1 MDGDEDDAVYVS
13 DAESDSESATSECSA
28 ASDASSGASS
38 DCADDEADG
47 LDQHTFGPVASPASP
62 LIPWLCCRRP
72 RPRRHPHGGFR
83 WSQRLGPANAA
94 DARSE
99 YMAPLTRPCAGLKF
113 SWGMCFLLD
122 VSCLLG
128 VLLFVKVSD
137 PALFDSLG
145 TKTQAML
152 VATAVVLS
160 LAALAGV
167 VSVLVARVARGGE
180 RRQQQQQQQQGQGE
194 GQGEGQGKGWG
205 GKWVDA
211 AGGVAHDVCRNPCR
225 RRAHRSSRSS
235 RGAGTSSTPCRGGWG
250 GASGGEGE
258 DSHIERLHRT
268 YRSAGRAESG
278 ATTSSNAGSPRSQL
292 DQRGLHSWV

>member
-1 MDGDEDDAVYVS
+1 MPSIEDYAVYLS
-13 DAESDSESATSECSA
+13 DAESDSESAT
-28 ASDASSGASS
+28 SDASSGASS

-47 LDQHTFGPVASPASP
+47 LDQHTFGPVAPP
-62 LIPWLCCRRP
+62 LKTWLCCRS

-113 SWGMCFLLD
+113 SFSWGMCFLLD
-122 VSCLLG
+122 VLLFVG

-145 TKTQAML
+145 TKTKAML

-167 VSVLVARVARGGE
+167 VSVLVARVARSGD
-180 RRQQQQQQQQGQGE
+180 RQQQQQQQDK
-194 GQGEGQGKGWG
+194 GQGKGWG
-205 GKWVDA
+205 VKWVDA
-211 AGGVAHDVCRNPCR
+211 AGGVAQDVCRNPCR

-235 RGAGTSSTPCRGGWG
+235 RGAGTCRGGWG

-258 DSHIERLHRT
+258 NSHIERLHRM

-292 DQRGLHSWV
+292 DPRGLHSWV